1 MLAIPELAM
10 LLRRKV
16 TTVCNGKR
24 EAWKDIVH
32 LFKTSLIFSK
42 TSAFS
47 SDNVRKFSISRLSL
61 SER

>member
-1 MLAIPELAM
+1 MLEISELAIP
-10 LLRRKV
+10 KSQKI

-24 EAWKDIVH
+24 EVWKDIVH